1 MNPRPFGR
9 SSSRA
14 GAVLSPAAH
23 GDPPLQEIHSAMLRL
38 LRLPLPATDLPR
50 NRLSVHFLGV
60 WLGLLLVLLLV
71 LAGLPVQ
78 AQVGEEYRIELVIFE
93 HAPAAAPLA
102 RAHYV
107 QPWATPTRPRF
118 TIGEGPYRPSL
129 EGFALEAV
137 AQRLEESG
145 AGRVLARLAW
155 DQVGRDLQRTPW
167 LRVQE
172 GRFLGYRA
180 SPVAPQPHSLNAPGA
195 SLEPQRPP
203 IPGSPNIGPVRD
215 VPMVPAVAGIQVV
228 TGPSGLAPS
237 VEGEDDPPHTLPADT
252 GGWQL
257 LDTAQEVHELQG
269 GIRVWVGQFLHLET
283 QLLFHWQPDLNLRT
297 PVPGTLADNAA
308 TVPPAD
314 FVVFPIPIQGRQRMN
329 SGEALHYL
337 DHPVIGIIA
346 RATRLPRES
355 AVPSR

>member
-60 WLGLLLVLLLV
+60 WLGLLLVL
-71 LAGLPVQ
+71 AGLPVH

-93 HAPAAAPLA
+93 HPPAAAPLA
-102 RAHYV
+102 REHYV
-107 QPWATPTRPRF
+107 QLHATPTRPRF

-180 SPVAPQPHSLNAPGA
+180 SPVAPQ
-195 SLEPQRPP
+195 RPP

-215 VPMVPAVAGIQVV
+215 VPTVAGIQVV
-228 TGPSGLAPS
+228 TGPPRLAQS

-252 GGWQL
+252 GGWQV
-257 LDTAQEVHELQG
+257 LDTAQELHELQG

-283 QLLFHWQPDLNLRT
+283 QLLFHWQPDPVLRT
-297 PVPGTLADNAA
+297 AVPGTLADDAA
-308 TVPPAD
+308 TAPPASL
-314 FVVFPIPIQGRQRMN
+314 VVFPIPIQGRQRMN
-329 SGEALHYL
+329 SGEVLHYL

-355 AVPSR
+355 AAPSR